1 MISKISYVYFNELWF
16 QIGEL
21 IQELIM
27 VVKSCFFIDDDDFHT
42 IWDVYGRNLFNF
54 FNHFTSNER
63 EILPKA
69 LSLIFPILISRFQY
83 SFNEDK
89 LLFLENE
96 ILKSMNA
103 LRNNLTRVLFFR
115 EIYPIYFF
123 LNNKNLILNCQFHK
137 VLFKNHFLSETLK
150 KFICSISQ
158 NYLNILKDSKI
169 SQNNKSTNIKKI
181 SKNRLSLNK
190 IFVSRHKI
198 IHNHKGL
205 YISKQLKV
213 LNFLIGSKVTKNKFL
228 TFPKI
233 HYFSPKFLKKDK
245 EYWFFEYVYRNLK
258 YSQLKYRFFL
268 NSIKQKNLH
277 SKKLHPL
284 NFFYCEFFQ
293 NFTKFSQNLKVR
305 WSKIS
310 KNLNGDK
317 FFTEKLLRYILVNLD
332 SIFTLNQERQF
343 VLTVKTYLPRN
354 LIIYKNERQLSFEIQ
369 KVLNKISIIKAKI
382 SY

>member
-1 MISKISYVYFNELWF
+1 MISKTSYLYFNELWF
-16 QIGEL
+16 QISEL
-21 IQELIM
+21 IQELII
-27 VVKSCFFIDDDDFHT
+27 VVKSCFFIDDDEFHT
-42 IWDVYGRNLFNF
+42 IWDIYGKNLINF

-63 EILPKA
+63 EILPKT
-69 LSLIFPILISRFQY
+69 LSLIFPILINRFQY

-96 ILKSMNA
+96 ILKSMNT
-103 LRNNLTRVLFFR
+103 LKNNLIRVLFFR
-115 EIYPIYFF
+115 EILPVYFF
-123 LNNKNLILNCQFHK
+123 LNNKNLVLNCQFHK
-137 VLFKNHFLSETLK
+137 VLFKNLFLSETLK

-169 SQNNKSTNIKKI
+169 SQNNNSTNIKKI
-181 SKNRLSLNK
+181 SKNRVSLNK
-190 IFVSRHKI
+190 IFISRHKI
-198 IHNHKGL
+198 IYNHDGL

-233 HYFSPKFLKKDK
+233 HYFSPKFFKKDK

-258 YSQLKYRFFL
+258 YDQLKYRFFL
-268 NSIKQKNLH
+268 NSIIQKNLP

-284 NFFYCEFFQ
+284 NFFYCKFFQ
-293 NFTKFSQNLKVR
+293 NFTKFSQNLKIR

-317 FFTEKLLRYILVNLD
+317 FFIEKLLRYILVNLD
-332 SIFTLNQERQF
+332 IIFTLNQERQF
-343 VLTVKTYLPRN
+343 VLTIKTYPPRN

-369 KVLNKISIIKAKI
+369 KVLNKISIIKTKI
-382 SY
+382 LY